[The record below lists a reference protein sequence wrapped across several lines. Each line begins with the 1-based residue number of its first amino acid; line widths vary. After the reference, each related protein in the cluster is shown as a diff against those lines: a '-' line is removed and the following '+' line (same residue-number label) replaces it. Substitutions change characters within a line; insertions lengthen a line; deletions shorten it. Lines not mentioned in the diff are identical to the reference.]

1 MGFLD
6 IIIFGG
12 IAIFLFLRLRSTLG
26 QRGGHEQDDP
36 FNVTRRKRDDAEGV
50 EGQEADNVVPMPTAG
65 QQPNPNQQV
74 RHRISAEDQIDRHT
88 NVASPEREGLKAI
101 LAADQSFELEPF
113 LDGAKA
119 AYEMILEAFARG
131 AKDELEPLLA
141 TDVYEGFEAAIDA
154 RADSGESQ
162 EVTIIGIREAKVHAA
177 TLESNVAAVTL
188 RFVAEMISC
197 TRNED
202 GAVIDGHPNEV
213 AEVIEIWTFERD
225 VTSDDP
231 NWTLVS
237 TAG

>member
-1 MGFLD
+1 MNFLD

-12 IAIFLFLRLRSTLG
+12 IAIFLFLRLRATLG
-26 QRGGHEQDDP
+26 QRGGHEQDEP
-36 FNVTRRKRDDAEGV
+36 FNVMRRKRDEAEGA
-50 EGQEADNVVPMPTAG
+50 EDDGPDTGDNVVPMP
-65 QQPNPNQQV
+65 QNPHARV
-74 RHRISAEDQIDRHT
+74 SHRIPAADQIDRHT
-88 NVASPEREGLKAI
+88 NVASPQREGLKAI
-101 LAADQSFELEPF
+101 LAADESFELEPF

-119 AYEMILEAFARG
+119 AYEMVLEAFARG

-141 TDVYEGFEAAIDA
+141 SDVYAGFEAEIDA
-154 RADSGESQ
+154 RADRGETQ
-162 EVTIIGIREAKVHAA
+162 DVTIIGIREAKVHAA
-177 TLESNVAAVTL
+177 TLEDNVAAVTL
-188 RFVAEMISC
+188 RIVAEMISC
-197 TRNED
+197 TRNDD